1 MQTVTVPPGG
11 AMFADFKLEVP
22 GTYVL
27 VDHALSRVNRG
38 LAGFLNV
45 TGPENP
51 KVFRDRLPER
61 TSALPIN

>member
-1 MQTVTVPPGG
+1 
-11 AMFADFKLEVP
+11 MFADFKLEVP